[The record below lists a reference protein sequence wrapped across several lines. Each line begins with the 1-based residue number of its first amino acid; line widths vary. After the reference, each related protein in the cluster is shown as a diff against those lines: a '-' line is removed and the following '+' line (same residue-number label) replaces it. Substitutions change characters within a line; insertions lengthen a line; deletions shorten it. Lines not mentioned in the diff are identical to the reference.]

1 MSCSP
6 EPCQPDAPVRS
17 ADPSSPCPSP
27 ASSPGWSAT
36 LPASWPC
43 NPQPCMHSSDSLHK
57 LVLEILN
64 ACSISSSLSLSSSP
78 PGCPISLRYLRR
90 RRLICILRGATA
102 TDQAAALPQ
111 TSTPH
116 SAALAAPA
124 PLPSSTQPDTLA
136 IISLPHNP
144 PAQSSHPL
152 SPSPRVSAIAAI
164 LPLLGS

>member
-116 SAALAAPA
+116 SAALAAP
-124 PLPSSTQPDTLA
+124 PLHSPLRHSRTPSPSSLYRITLQRNRH
-136 IISLPHNP
+136 ILYHHLPEC
-144 PAQSSHPL
+144 L
-152 SPSPRVSAIAAI
+152 R
-164 LPLLGS
+164 